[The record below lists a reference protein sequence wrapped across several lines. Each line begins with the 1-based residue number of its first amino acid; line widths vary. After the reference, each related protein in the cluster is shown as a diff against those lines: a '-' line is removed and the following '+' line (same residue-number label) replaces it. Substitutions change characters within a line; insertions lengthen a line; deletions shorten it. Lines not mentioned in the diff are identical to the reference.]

1 MNDEPK
7 KLFSKENKAGDKF
20 NYVRKLFHL
29 IGLIVPFGYFF
40 NLLDGIS
47 PWRFQ
52 ETTRSIIFW
61 ITGIITVFFLI
72 IEFLRFRFKFWQ
84 NMFVKVAGPMLKGK
98 ELDKMHGS
106 VPYILALCVVVG
118 FFPREIAILSV
129 LFLTFGDPAAALVGG
144 KYGTIRFYNGKS
156 LQGTLGGMGGA
167 LVAGL
172 IFLLLIS
179 AAHVNSDYVLW
190 DNHGI
195 RLENW
200 VTLIIG
206 SIVALLIEFVSHEG
220 FLDDNL
226 TIPVGASLL
235 MIGTHSLL
243 SGHSLNT
250 YFYHISDLLRV
261 VR

>member
-1 MNDEPK
+1 MSEPK
-7 KLFSKENKAGDKF
+7 KLFSKENKAGDSF

-29 IGLIVPFGYFF
+29 VGLIIPLGYFF
-40 NLLDGIS
+40 NWLDGIS
-47 PWRFQ
+47 PWHFK

-72 IEFLRFRFKFWQ
+72 IEFLRFRFKLWQ
-84 NMFVKVAGPMLKGK
+84 DLFVKVAGPMLKGK
-98 ELDKMHGS
+98 EMDKMHGS
-106 VPYILALCVVVG
+106 VPYILALCIVVG
-118 FFPREIAILSV
+118 FFPREIAILSI

-156 LQGTLGGMGGA
+156 LQGTLGGMAGA
-167 LVAGL
+167 FLAGL
-172 IFLLLIS
+172 VFLLLIS
-179 AAHVNSDYVLW
+179 IAQIPTDYVLW

-235 MIGTHSLL
+235 MIATHSLL
-243 SGHSLNT
+243 TGHSLVA
-250 YFYHISDLLRV
+250 YFYNYLDLLRTIH
-261 VR
+261 

>member
-1 MNDEPK
+1 M
-7 KLFSKENKAGDKF
+7 
-20 NYVRKLFHL
+20 
-29 IGLIVPFGYFF
+29 
-40 NLLDGIS
+40 
-47 PWRFQ
+47 
-52 ETTRSIIFW
+52 
-61 ITGIITVFFLI
+61 
-72 IEFLRFRFKFWQ
+72 
-84 NMFVKVAGPMLKGK
+84 
-98 ELDKMHGS
+98 
-106 VPYILALCVVVG
+106 G
-118 FFPREIAILSV
+118 FFPKEIAILSI

-167 LVAGL
+167 LIAGL

-200 VTLIIG
+200 VTLIVG

-235 MIGTHSLL
+235 MIGAHSLL
-243 SGHSLNT
+243 SGHSLTT